1 MRATLLFARTSCLR
15 QSIPRSGIA
24 HHGVRTFTW
33 TRPRQQHS
41 FFQNAKIFFR
51 KPPPPVKGATV
62 CLAALSPAA
71 FIELSE
77 EGDNGETG
85 EERMLQASRQELAEY
100 VPEGLRGSRK
110 IRRSIWKFLDT
121 YIIEPIATG
130 FRFLHLVIIF
140 VPVIL
145 TIPAIWIGQRQ
156 KDKDNE
162 RSGTLWWYRFLVRSM
177 ERAGAAFIK
186 VSRLVP
192 RRCEPSLIAII
203 SWDNGLL
210 LAPMSFLNRCVSPCL
225 TCTQMPRL
233 TPYG

>member
-1 MRATLLFARTSCLR
+1 MRTTLLFARTSCLR

-33 TRPRQQHS
+33 TRPRQHQS

-51 KPPPPVKGATV
+51 NPPAPVKGGTA

-77 EGDNGETG
+77 EGDDGETG

-100 VPEGLRGSRK
+100 VPERLRGSHK

-130 FRFLHLVIIF
+130 FRLLHLVIIF

-145 TIPAIWIGQRQ
+145 TIPVIWIGQRQ

-162 RSGTLWWYRFLVRSM
+162 RSGTLWWYGFLVRSM

-192 RRCEPSLIAII
+192 RRSECLLTSTT

-210 LAPMSFLNRCVSPCL
+210 LAPTSFPSRCAVPCL
-225 TCTQMPRL
+225 PCTLMPRL
-233 TPYG
+233 ILCV